1 MKKLGKILKWTG
13 IVLGS
18 LIALIVVLLLAHP
31 LWIGGAVCG
40 AANLVTPK
48 ITGVDFKLGEFALNV
63 YDGRLHV
70 GNVKLWNPTN
80 YADEIAFSL
89 GSLDVAVDMSTV
101 TSNVIV
107 ITDVTIDGVY
117 ATYVKEDGK
126 YNFDV
131 IAENASGGAEA
142 EAATAAQPAADSA
155 ATKQQPSAGAD
166 LASAA
171 EEQPPVKVIIDRLT
185 IRNVRAKY
193 RLLPIAVPMDI
204 VLEDIGKES
213 GGATWTEVGVEI
225 LNAVLK
231 AAGDLGEGLLSVGGS
246 ALDLGNDGLTNAL
259 NAVKALDI
267 KGAGDSLKN
276 ARDGI
281 KNLFK
286 QQK

>member
-1 MKKLGKILKWTG
+1 MKKLGKILMWTG
-13 IVLGS
+13 
-18 LIALIVVLLLAHP
+18 VVLLALAALLIVHP
-31 LWIGGAVCG
+31 LWIGGAVRG
-40 AANLVTPK
+40 VANLVTPK
-48 ITGVDFKLGEFALNV
+48 ITGVDFKLGEFALNA
-63 YDGRLHV
+63 YGGRLHV
-70 GNVKLWNPTN
+70 GDVKLWNPTN

-117 ATYVKEDGK
+117 ATYVKEEGK

-131 IAENASGGAEA
+131 IAENAAGGSE
-142 EAATAAQPAADSA
+142 QPVADSTAKTQPQSQANA
-155 ATKQQPSAGAD
+155 AKAPV
-166 LASAA
+166 A
-171 EEQPPVKVIIDRLT
+171 EEPSQVKVIIDRLT
-185 IRNVRAKY
+185 IRNVKAKY
-193 RLLPIAVPMDI
+193 RLLPIVVPMEI

-213 GGATWTEVGVEI
+213 GGATWTEVGLEI
-225 LNAVLK
+225 LNAVIK
-231 AAGDLGEGLLSVGGS
+231 ASGDLGEGLVSVGGS

-259 NAVKALDI
+259 NAVKALDL